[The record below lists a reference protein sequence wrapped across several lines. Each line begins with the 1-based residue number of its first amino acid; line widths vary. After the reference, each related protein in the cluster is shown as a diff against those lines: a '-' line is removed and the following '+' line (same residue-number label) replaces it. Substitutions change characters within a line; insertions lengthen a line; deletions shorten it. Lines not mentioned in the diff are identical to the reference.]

1 MPKNNKNIPVNSM
14 ADNFS
19 QGISI
24 DRLNVKKSD
33 FRTTQESEEAA
44 QSHRDDGHTFHI
56 VEKGSVVIEIDFIK
70 YKITAPAVVY
80 MHPNQVHRL
89 IDFTNLTVCTL
100 SIKNE
105 NLNQEYL
112 NILEE
117 IAPSRPLVLAKD
129 IQANIFIN
137 FSLCLALSKQ
147 KANKLYYLLMKDSC
161 NALAGLLTSAFL
173 NQNTPFNRLSRSEII
188 AKSFNHLIEKNYAT
202 LKRPA
207 AYAERLNIST
217 HYLNECIKN
226 VTGTSASEQIRERII
241 LEAKRLLYHS
251 DKSVKEIAF
260 ELGYED
266 YPYFSRLFTKSAG
279 MSALAFRNKRHD

>member
-1 MPKNNKNIPVNSM
+1 M
-14 ADNFS
+14 ADNFG

-24 DRLNVKKSD
+24 DRLNIKKSD
-33 FRTTQESEEAA
+33 FRTAQESHEAA
-44 QSHRDDGHTFHI
+44 QSHRDDGHTFHF

-70 YKITAPAVVY
+70 YKISAPALVY
-80 MHPNQVHRL
+80 MHPNQVHRI
-89 IDFTNLTVCTL
+89 IDFTNLTVCSL

-112 NILEE
+112 NILEG
-117 IAPSRPLVLAKD
+117 ISPSKPLVLTKD
-129 IQANIFIN
+129 IHANILIT
-137 FSLCLALSKQ
+137 FSLCLDFSKQ
-147 KANKLYYLLMKDSC
+147 KTNKLYHLLLQDSC
-161 NALAGLLTSAFL
+161 NTLAGLLTSAFL
-173 NQNTPFNRLSRSEII
+173 NQNLPFNRLSRFEII
-188 AKSFNHLIEKNYAT
+188 AKTFNHLLEKNYHT

-226 VTGTSASEQIRERII
+226 VTGISASQHIQERII

-251 DKSVKEIAF
+251 DKSVKEIAY

-266 YPYFSRLFTKSAG
+266 YPYFSRLFTKNTG
-279 MSALAFRNKRHD
+279 MSALAFRNKRHH